1 MTPVDCRPV
10 ERERTRSQKK
20 EEKNKGEK
28 RLRNN
33 KVATRI
39 VYAVGLLC
47 RGIQG
52 DRKKGSQQRV
62 VASTVTLV
70 VADTYTVRAV
80 VYTTMIRVIRS
91 NCFLPL

>member
-52 DRKKGSQQRV
+52 DRKKGEHRV

-80 VYTTMIRVIRS
+80 VYTTMIRVILS